1 MGKAKK
7 FKPSQVAKNISLADQ
22 IETSN
27 AVKIKNRKE
36 KTRRED
42 DDEVRIF
49 RRNLVCNI
57 VALSLFRVFHLL
69 PSLKIE

>member
-1 MGKAKK
+1 MGKVKK

-49 RRNLVCNI
+49 RRNLVCNV
-57 VALSLFRVFHLL
+57 VALSLFRVSHLL
-69 PSLKIE
+69 PRLKIE

>member
-49 RRNLVCNI
+49 RRNLVCNT

>member
-42 DDEVRIF
+42 DDEVRNF
-49 RRNLVCNI
+49 RRNLVCNT